1 MGACAEPRVDKGA
14 PGTLSE
20 PRVDRAFPGTLSEPR
35 VDRAFPGTSS
45 EMPCLQ
51 GFQSTPS
58 EMPVDKGLP
67 GIPAYPTAR
76 IARVVPS
83 AYGSGSGFAIKWP
96 TRIPQNPRPSYVSDK
111 PEASQ

>member
-1 MGACAEPRVDKGA
+1 MDKGA
-14 PGTLSE
+14 PGTFSE
-20 PRVDRAFPGTLSEPR
+20 PRVDRASPGTP
-35 VDRAFPGTSS
+35 F

-51 GFQSTPS
+51 GVQSIPL

-67 GIPAYPTAR
+67 GIPACPAARVAR
-76 IARVVPS
+76 IALS

-96 TRIPQNPRPSYVSDK
+96 TRIPQNPRPSYVGDK